1 MEVGEKI
8 SKFVRQ
14 THDYNQFL
22 IQTIYTLF
30 QKILKVAH

>member
-14 THDYNQFL
+14 THDYNQS
-22 IQTIYTLF
+22 YTNYIDF
-30 QKILKVAH
+30 VPKNS